1 MRKMFNVDVRHLGD
15 VTYYYDIV
23 ADNAATA
30 IEIAIVK
37 YMREYQYTQIDRQDI
52 SGIAY

>member
-1 MRKMFNVDVRHLGD
+1 MRKTFHVDINHLGD

-30 IEIAIVK
+30 IEIAIVR

-52 SGIAY
+52 TGTAY